1 LLDAI
6 SLSTLALLSKNLL
19 HPPQTYPK
27 QLRQLKLRAL
37 ARRMR
42 CQKLPSQIIIVGSR
56 HTLRGVH
63 QSYLIVTLEM
73 L

>member
-1 LLDAI
+1 MPLLDAI

-37 ARRMR
+37 ARRM
-42 CQKLPSQIIIVGSR
+42 CC
-56 HTLRGVH
+56 
-63 QSYLIVTLEM
+63 
-73 L
+73 